1 MQKLF
6 YVVCRW
12 LEEEDSKQ
20 SERVCNMIKNDM
32 EIAGFKYEDIQNTER
47 QREQLYQERELL
59 IKEKERLEQQRRE
72 I

>member
-20 SERVCNMIKNDM
+20 ADRVCSMIKDDM
-32 EIAGFKYEDIQNTER
+32 ELMGFRYQDIQNTER

-59 IKEKERLEQQRRE
+59 IREKERLEKQKM
-72 I
+72 

>member
-12 LEEEDSKQ
+12 LEEEDTKQ
-20 SERVCNMIKNDM
+20 ADRVCSMIKNDM
-32 EIAGFKYEDIQNTER
+32 ELMGFRFEDIQNTER

-59 IKEKERLEQQRRE
+59 IREK
-72 I
+72 

>member
-20 SERVCNMIKNDM
+20 ADRVCSMIKDDM
-32 EIAGFKYEDIQNTER
+32 ELMGFRYQDIQNTER

-59 IKEKERLEQQRRE
+59 IREKERL
-72 I
+72 